1 MRYYGI
7 EYETHYYTLVVHF
20 MYFFTALA
28 VQRHPVTKEFIQ
40 EAYFSDAC
48 FFTYIFIILF

>member
-40 EAYFSDAC
+40 EG
-48 FFTYIFIILF
+48 